1 MTEPMTPRT
10 PADRVPKRKRP
21 HPAQGSR
28 IAAAGV
34 GMVSMFGIV
43 AGLGWAQRSTAA
55 EPPAPA
61 PTVAPAQVIVVVH
74 HTNGTTTVGATS
86 TGATS
91 TGATSTGV
99 TTPGVVP
106 AAAPVAAPIPLVA
119 QPTVRPAPAAQPA
132 NGSTH
137 GSR

>member
-10 PADRVPKRKRP
+10 PAERAPKRKRP

-55 EPPAPA
+55 EPPAPV

-74 HTNGTTTVGATS
+74 HTNGTTTVGADA

-91 TGATSTGV
+91 TGA